1 MKKIAIAS
9 VILACMTV
17 ALSIS
22 ANAQTCDSTTISRL
36 VVIDPNNKAITW
48 HGAINATF
56 AIVDTGILDIR
67 EIKVLGTFDSNDG
80 KSTVG
85 QINITW
91 DDLFALK
98 SMEVKDNNG
107 QIIASVTSKDLV
119 EMKRDWRAG
128 SFVCED

>member
-67 EIKVLGTFDSNDG
+67 EIKVLGTFLGGRGCQD
-80 KSTVG
+80 TEFRR
-85 QINITW
+85 IRW
-91 DDLFALK
+91 
-98 SMEVKDNNG
+98 
-107 QIIASVTSKDLV
+107 
-119 EMKRDWRAG
+119 
-128 SFVCED
+128 